1 MIGPREITADALKA
15 AIAAALQAIA
25 QEVGRPVDAWE
36 VDSAMTIGVDPRTF
50 RRWIAGDGETPPSL
64 ESFARLCTFFGPD
77 FHNEVWG
84 LTGYVV
90 ARQDDAAEV
99 EDLTRR
105 AEMRKGAT
113 TMRASAA
120 HLDDM
125 AGPGPARRAAG

>member
-1 MIGPREITADALKA
+1 MITPCEITADALKA
-15 AIAAALQAIA
+15 SIAAALQRRMEA
-25 QEVGRPVDAWE
+25 VSRPQAWVVDRALDMD
-36 VDSAMTIGVDPRTF
+36 VDQRTF
-50 RRWIAGDGETPPSL
+50 RRWVAGDGETPPSL

-105 AEMRKGAT
+105 AEMRKAAT
-113 TMRASAA
+113 AIRATAA